1 MHFIFQRIN
10 SIDNVVIFIKIELSR
25 RLLAVDLLDRR
36 DLSLRVDLQKMSFER
51 VHLHLANCFS
61 RRHKLPVH
69 IRDADPV
76 RVHDRQFRDPAAH
89 QPLRT
94 PTPDSPDSEYYH
106 PGSRQRLHN
115 IIAQKQF
122 RPIIY
127 RFFYRVL
134 YHSLQS

>member
-1 MHFIFQRIN
+1 MNLILQRIN
-10 SIDNVVIFIKIELSR
+10 SIDDVIISIKIELSR

-36 DLSLRVDLQKMSFER
+36 DLSLRVDLQKMSLER

-61 RRHKLPVH
+61 RRHQLPVH

-89 QPLRT
+89 QSLRT
-94 PTPDSPDSEYYH
+94 PAPDSSDSEYYH

-122 RPIIY
+122 RTVVY
-127 RFFYRVL
+127 RLFYRIHC
-134 YHSLQS
+134 HSLQS